1 VIITGITITIDVDG
15 GPDDEGLQPKEIV
28 MNGNNWKMPENVFP
42 RDLKFLANL
51 QELIERYN
59 RRTR

>member
-1 VIITGITITIDVDG
+1 MIITGITITIDTDG
-15 GPDDEGLQPKEIV
+15 RPDDEGLKPKEIV
-28 MNGNNWKMPENVFP
+28 MNGNDWRLPEHLFP

-59 RRTR
+59 GRLR